1 MAVPDNRFAPFFRKI
16 PSSKFTEGI
25 QIFGQSLGLRIGGIS
40 MTISSSPL
48 LNLNYPIPLL
58 TFFKN
63 RAPGIHNL

>member
-1 MAVPDNRFAPFFRKI
+1 MFAPFFRKI
-16 PSSKFTEGI
+16 PSSKFTRGI
-25 QIFGQSLGLRIGGIS
+25 QIFGWSLGLQIGGIS

-63 RAPGIHNL
+63 MAPGIHNL